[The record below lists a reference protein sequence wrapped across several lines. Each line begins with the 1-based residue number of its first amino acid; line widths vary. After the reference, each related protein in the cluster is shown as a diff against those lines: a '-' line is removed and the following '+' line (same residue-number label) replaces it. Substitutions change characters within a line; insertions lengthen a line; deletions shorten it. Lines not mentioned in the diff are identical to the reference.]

1 MSGERA
7 LATIPMMNGP
17 VLADHPPIRLI
28 VLDIDGVV
36 TEGEAQPLDLALL
49 GLLAGMNRLARD
61 HSEQPAV
68 TLCSGRPAPYVEGL
82 LQAIDGNL
90 PAIYENGAGL
100 YNPVGYQFTP
110 HPDTRFIGDLLQ
122 EVQQRLQDGLVASGK
137 AYFQPGKMHSFS
149 LFARSPVATAQL
161 RELAAAAIGPV
172 SESVDLVYSTSCLN
186 VLPRGIDKGK
196 GVAFLAESIGLPLEA
211 MLGVGDSDVDLPF
224 LARVGLR
231 AAPANANPAV
241 RGAVDY
247 VSAEPNGDGVRDIL
261 QHFGLL

>member
-1 MSGERA
+1 
-7 LATIPMMNGP
+7 
-17 VLADHPPIRLI
+17 
-28 VLDIDGVV
+28 
-36 TEGEAQPLDLALL
+36 
-49 GLLAGMNRLARD
+49 MNRRARD

-82 LQAIDGNL
+82 LQAIDGHL
-90 PAIYENGAGL
+90 PAVYENGAGL

-149 LFARSPVATAQL
+149 LFPRSPVATAQL
-161 RELAAAAIGPV
+161 RKLAAAALGPL

-196 GVAFLAESIGLPLEA
+196 GVEYLAQTIGLPAEG

-224 LARVGLR
+224 LARVGIS
-231 AAPANANPAV
+231 AAPANANSAV
-241 RGAVDY
+241 RQLVDY
-247 VSAEPNGDGVRDIL
+247 LSLHSDGDGVRDIL
-261 QHFGLL
+261 RHFGLLP